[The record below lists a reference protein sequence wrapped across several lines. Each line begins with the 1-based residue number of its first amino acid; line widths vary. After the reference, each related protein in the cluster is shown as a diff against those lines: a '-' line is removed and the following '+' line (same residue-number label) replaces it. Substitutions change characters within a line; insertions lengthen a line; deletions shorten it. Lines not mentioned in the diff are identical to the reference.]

1 MEVLPTHKLLIRLC
15 LLLPLHITSLLLVSS
30 AYSPPNNYFINCGA
44 QSNTKVNNTRDFVGD
59 QDFLVGKGETVKNS
73 NSLASSSPLYQ
84 TARIFKHPASYK
96 FDINQVG
103 TYIVRLYFFVFMSLY
118 IDDLPIPRFN
128 VSLVSRFSLLT
139 KPQNYPY

>member
-96 FDINQVG
+96 FDINQG
-103 TYIVRLYFFVFMSLY
+103 ARSSCSLT
-118 IDDLPIPRFN
+118 P
-128 VSLVSRFSLLT
+128 S
-139 KPQNYPY
+139 